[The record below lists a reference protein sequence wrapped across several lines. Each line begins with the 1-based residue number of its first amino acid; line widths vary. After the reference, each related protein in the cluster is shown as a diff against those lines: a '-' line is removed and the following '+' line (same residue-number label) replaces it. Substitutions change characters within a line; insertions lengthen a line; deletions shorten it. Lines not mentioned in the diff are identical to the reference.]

1 MHHLSLVQL
10 QKLGWCYPSVRSF
23 FCIQFHS
30 VLESV
35 SWLHAMHQFSWK
47 LLQSRIQ
54 VVMLW
59 IVNWIV
65 LISLSWEVDLFCF
78 LFLSYPSWVCILI
91 SVSVAKPLVADGS
104 AKSHE
109 LSLAYDQQSLQ
120 KLEPPLVLQEFVNHG
135 I

>member
-1 MHHLSLVQL
+1 MLHLSLVQL
-10 QKLGWCYPSVRSF
+10 QKLGWCYPSVCSF